1 MIYFLE
7 YFEKEA
13 KNLFLIIALTLW
25 ALFATYFALVN
36 KKEILLLM
44 SDSYGTKLISES
56 ENVPV
61 EVENFFHN
69 FVGLFYTYNTEN
81 YENHINR
88 AVKLMK
94 LSVVKEYNDRINKM
108 YDKLQV
114 VKTNQFSFIHN
125 IKKTRENTYEI
136 LMNVER
142 REGEQLW
149 QKDHSLELVVLRS
162 KRTKD
167 NPYGLKVTKLRE
179 LN

>member
-13 KNLFLIIALTLW
+13 KNLFLIVALTLW

-44 SDSYGTKLISES
+44 SDTYGTKLVD
-56 ENVPV
+56 ENQTVPV
-61 EVENFFHN
+61 EIENFFHN
-69 FVGLFYTYNTEN
+69 FVGLFYTYNTGN
-81 YENHINR
+81 YEGHINR

-94 LSVVKEYNDRINKM
+94 MSVVEEYNDRINKM

-114 VKTNQFSFIHN
+114 VKTNQFSFIQN

-136 LMNVER
+136 IMNVER
-142 REGEQLW
+142 REGEHSW
-149 QKDHSLELVVLRS
+149 QKDHSLELVVKRS
-162 KRTKD
+162 KRTKN
-167 NPYGLKVTKLRE
+167 NPYGLKVTAIRE